1 MKRGQDIVKKRLAF
15 FLIVFSVFLLSGC
28 SLFKSDVMEDITV
41 YTTTY
46 PLNYLTT
53 YLYNDHSTISS
64 IYPNGINFKDYNI
77 SDKKLTEFAKSDLFI
92 FNSQDQDRDYAVE
105 MLNKNKSL
113 LLIDSAMG
121 MNYTNSLE
129 ELWLN
134 PYNFLMMAKNIKD
147 SLSEYITNPYLVE
160 EIDENY
166 ENLKYDLSKLDA
178 TYQDVLM
185 NSSYK
190 IIVADNELF
199 KFLEKYNIEVIV
211 LQEEI
216 KSITIKDGQSISDI
230 AKEYN
235 VKVSDI
241 LTYNNKTD
249 DDVNSGE
256 VIKVPIK
263 IIESSDVNR
272 VKKLINDN
280 EIKYIYSVNEETN
293 STVSSLIEGNNL
305 ELITINDMY
314 SVDGGITNTNESY
327 LTIMNDN
334 LELFKKELYK

>member
-1 MKRGQDIVKKRLAF
+1 
-15 FLIVFSVFLLSGC
+15 
-28 SLFKSDVMEDITV
+28 MEDITV

-46 PLNYLTT
+46 PLNYLTN
-53 YLYNDHSTISS
+53 YLYKDHSTISS
-64 IYPNGINFKDYNI
+64 IYPNGINFKDYTI

-92 FNSQDQDRDYAVE
+92 FNSQDQDRDYAVK
-105 MLNKNKSL
+105 MLNKNKNL

-134 PYNFLMMAKNIKD
+134 PYNYLMMAKNIKD

-160 EIDENY
+160 EISNNY
-166 ENLKYDLSKLDA
+166 ENLKYELSKLDA

-190 IIVADNELF
+190 TIVADNVLF
-199 KFLEKYNIEVIV
+199 KFLEKYNVEVIV

-216 KSITIKDGQSISDI
+216 KSITIKEGQSISDI
-230 AKEYN
+230 SKEYN

-249 DDVNSGE
+249 ESVKAGE
-256 VIKVPIK
+256 IVKIPIKV
-263 IIESSDVNR
+263 IENSDVNR

-280 EIKYIYSVNEETN
+280 EIRYIYSANKETN
-293 STVSSLIEGNNL
+293 STVSNLVQSNNL

-314 SVDGGITNTNESY
+314 SVDGGVTNTNETY

-334 LELFKKELYK
+334 LELFKKELCK